1 MDNRDRYLITGF
13 SGFVS
18 KHFLDYLED
27 LKIEVMV
34 TGIDLHLPSF
44 NIEEFN
50 YVKCEFQKVDLLN
63 KAEVENIV
71 SQFKPSYILH
81 LASYSSVAM
90 SW

>member
-50 YVKCEFQKVDLLN
+50 YVKCEFQKILLVN
-63 KAEVENIV
+63 LNQVIY
-71 SQFKPSYILH
+71 YI
-81 LASYSSVAM
+81 
-90 SW
+90 